1 MTIFLLAATLLLLL
15 TLFAVLRPLLA
26 SQRGLAAGIA
36 LVAILGSA
44 GLYARFGT
52 PDALDPAMLKAPET
66 LQEARVQ
73 LERRLAESP
82 GDPDGWRLLGRAY
95 TAEDRLDKA
104 AEAYAEAAR
113 LAPEDPD
120 VLTESAESRAL
131 ASADRR
137 FDPLAVEQLQ
147 KALSLNPVH
156 QRARWFLGI
165 SQRQAGEPARA
176 AETWAPLLSQIQ
188 DDKTLASLLEQ
199 VNEARAE
206 AGLPAMERPAVVAE
220 SGIRVEVDFAPGF
233 RERAALPAG
242 AQVFVLARAAGG
254 PPMPVAAEKHDAA
267 SLPLTVTLSDADN
280 LMGGSKLSDLK
291 DVEVIARLSMS
302 GSADRGEGDVE
313 SAPVRVQ
320 LPANAP
326 VRLVIGT
333 D

>member
-1 MTIFLLAATLLLLL
+1 MALFLLAATLLLLL

-44 GLYARFGT
+44 GMYWRFGT

-66 LQEARVQ
+66 LQEARIQ
-73 LERRLAESP
+73 LERRLASTP
-82 GDPDGWRLLGRAY
+82 GDAEGWRLLGRAY
-95 TAEDRLDKA
+95 TAESRLDKA

-113 LAPEDPD
+113 LAPEDAD

-131 ASADRR
+131 ASPDRR
-137 FDPLAVEQLQ
+137 FDDLAVGQLQ
-147 KALSLNPVH
+147 KALAVNPQH

-176 AETWAPLLSQIQ
+176 AETWAPLLTQIQ
-188 DDKTLASLLEQ
+188 DEKTLASLLQQ
-199 VNEARAE
+199 VNEARLQ
-206 AGLPAMERPAVVAE
+206 AGLPAMERPAAAPE
-220 SGIRVEVDFAPGF
+220 SGIRVDVDFAPGF
-233 RERAALPAG
+233 RERTSLPAG

-254 PPMPVAAEKHDAA
+254 PPMPVAAEKHGADA
-267 SLPLTVTLSDADN
+267 LPLVVTLSDADN
-280 LMGGSKLSDLK
+280 LMGGRKLSEMQE
-291 DVEVIARLSMS
+291 VEIVARLSMS
-302 GSADRGEGDVE
+302 GSADRSEGDVE

-320 LPANAP
+320 FPANAP